1 MNIKFYYIKGI
12 NKTDTMRFDNESLQ
26 QSYFENHIVQ
36 QYEDNAFYPPHYSF
50 DLKVDTEDITLNTTV
65 NYLSLYYNNKYYYY
79 FINNITY
86 LNENII
92 SISLEMDT
100 IQTYMFN
107 MTRIYGLVERQS
119 IERWNGNKINRD
131 YIREDFSLTGNIS
144 SETWKEIKSPNY
156 SNIALV
162 LTQFMPVDADWTP
175 YSSKGK
181 NGLVYMGCKYLC
193 TFIRTPNYTGQVYT
207 KIKIGDQEVINS
219 NVAKIGKSSYATKQ
233 FYIPDISYLGISWKV
248 NDYTLILS
256 SNSYITFDYETYDD
270 KIYAFIGGQ
279 CLDKGISNSLIDF
292 GFYKNKNKK
301 STFNYKLVPAM
312 VDSFYI
318 KTFVGVKG
326 DMQQV
331 SIENL
336 DYSSFT
342 PYVNID
348 ATSGKVMI
356 GINTFDYNYNFFYVS
371 NIEPSIEI
379 TSDPYIEY
387 TSRNSSMMQLKN
399 IIGVQQIAMGI
410 GTMNLGGFKTS
421 DTSKY
426 SDYAWRGKGHKS
438 NYYTNHSIS
447 YSPNLKSSNQILEGI
462 NQLAE
467 NKAIIDDL
475 IKSPNTIKS
484 TGLATS
490 MIAYDGMTPYVY
502 YYVVKDYYL
511 CAVKMERL
519 GYRVN
524 KYITY
529 TNLSKFNVRYYYNV
543 IQYGDDVNVELNI
556 LQDNTTIENIKW
568 RLRNG
573 LRLWNVNNDN
583 VEMQDY
589 FYDNVENSY
598 LS

>member
-1 MNIKFYYIKGI
+1 MNINFYYIKGI

-26 QSYFENHIVQ
+26 QSYFESHIVQ
-36 QYEDNAFYPPHYSF
+36 QYDDNAFYPPHYSF
-50 DLKVDTEDITLNTTV
+50 DLKVDTEEINLSTSV

-119 IERWNGNKINRD
+119 IERWKGNEINRD
-131 YIREDFSLTGNIS
+131 YIRENLSLTGNIS
-144 SETWKEIKSPNY
+144 SETWKEIKPSNY

-162 LTQFMPVDADWTP
+162 LTQFMPIESDWTT
-175 YSSKGK
+175 YYSKGK
-181 NGLVYMGCKYLC
+181 NANVYMGCKYLC
-193 TFIRTPNYTGQVYT
+193 SFIPTPSYTGQVYT
-207 KIKIGDQEVINS
+207 KIKIGDKEVANS
-219 NVAKIGKSSYATKQ
+219 NVATVGKSSYAIKQ
-233 FYIPDISYLGISWKV
+233 FYIPDISLLGISWKV

-256 SNSYITFDYETYDD
+256 SNSYISFDYETYDD
-270 KIYAFIGGQ
+270 RIYAFIGGQ
-279 CLDKGISNSLIDF
+279 YLDKGISTNLINF
-292 GFYKNKNKK
+292 GYSKNKNKK
-301 STFNYKLVPAM
+301 SIFNYYFVPAM

-318 KTFVGVKG
+318 KTFVGVRG

-331 SIENL
+331 PIENL
-336 DYSSFT
+336 TYPSFT
-342 PYVNID
+342 PYINVD
-348 ATSGKVMI
+348 ATTGKIMI
-356 GINTFDYNYNFFYVS
+356 GIEAFDYNYNFFYVS

-399 IIGVQQIAMGI
+399 IIGVQQMAMGI
-410 GTMNLGGFKTS
+410 GTMGIGGFNTS
-421 DTSKY
+421 DTAKY

-438 NYYTNHSIS
+438 TYYSNHSVS
-447 YSPNLKSSNQILEGI
+447 YNPNLKSSNQILDGI

-467 NKAIIDDL
+467 NKATIDDL
-475 IKSPNTIKS
+475 IRSPNTIKT
-484 TGLATS
+484 TGSASS
-490 MIAYDGMTPYVY
+490 MVAYDGMTPYVY
-502 YYVVKDYYL
+502 YYTVKDYYL
-511 CAVKMERL
+511 CSVKMERL
-519 GYRVN
+519 GYRVD
-524 KYITY
+524 KYIKY

-543 IQYGDDVNVELNI
+543 IQYGDDVNVDLNI
-556 LQDNTTIENIKW
+556 LQDDTTIENIKW

-573 LRLWNVNNDN
+573 LRLWNVNNEG
-583 VEMQDY
+583 VEMQEY